1 MRSLYLLLKKYF
13 FFSSSGQQDA
23 SRLAVCGTDPWVYNV
38 MDGWMTEMKKKGG
51 DKI

>member
-23 SRLAVCGTDPWVYNV
+23 SRLAVCGTGLRGLYNGARTCV
-38 MDGWMTEMKKKGG
+38 MDGWMDG
-51 DKI
+51 